1 MAPTT
6 DIFCKF
12 HGRREYGMCH
22 RYDQSALNILL
33 INRYNGD
40 ATPYLSSSTVSV
52 LSVDR
57 GSMDKEKLSVC
68 DNNHLLFRMK
78 SKRFF

>member
-12 HGRREYGMCH
+12 HGRREYGKCH

-33 INRYNGD
+33 TNSYNE
-40 ATPYLSSSTVSV
+40 TPYLSSSTAAV
-52 LSVDR
+52 LSVKR
-57 GSMDKEKLSVC
+57 GSSNKEQVSVC
-68 DNNHLLFRMK
+68 DRNCRVLQIK
-78 SKRFF
+78 SKSFF